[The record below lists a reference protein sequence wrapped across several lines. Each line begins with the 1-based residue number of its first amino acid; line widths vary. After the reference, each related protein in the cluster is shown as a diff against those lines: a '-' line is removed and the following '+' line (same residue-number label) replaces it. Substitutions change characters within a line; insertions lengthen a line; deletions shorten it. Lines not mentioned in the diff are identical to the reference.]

1 MPGRRLAAG
10 ATILTA
16 LLLAACGVVIE
27 GARAR
32 PSPTPHPCARYTLAL
47 TELDT
52 LAVQATLALQT
63 TDRSAATLALSDA
76 VEAAYDRIPLS
87 LDPEVGPLRVMATRY
102 EFALAT
108 LSAER
113 GEEELAALYLR
124 SWIGVLG
131 AAIASGGL
139 GGCG

>member
-1 MPGRRLAAG
+1 MPGRRLSAA
-10 ATILTA
+10 ATILAA

-32 PSPTPHPCARYTLAL
+32 PSPTAHPCDRYTLVL
-47 TELDT
+47 RDLDA
-52 LAVQATLALQT
+52 LAVQAMLALQT
-63 TDRSAATLALSDA
+63 TDRSAATLALSDP

-87 LDPEVGPLRVMATRY
+87 LDREVGPLQVMATRY
-102 EFALAT
+102 EFALAAV
-108 LSAER
+108 SAER
-113 GEEELAALYLR
+113 GEEELAAFYLR

-131 AAIASGGL
+131 AAIASGAL